1 MHSKL
6 LSLALVTVI
15 PLGTSALPAYSDAI
29 DEANR
34 FTVKISSA
42 VEYPFGEEIKGTTRG
57 AGFLIDKERG
67 WVLTN
72 AHVARRAPAKIRVSF
87 KGQSS
92 FTAERLFID
101 THLDLSVLKIDPA
114 KIPGNAI
121 EAKLDCGAEPHAGR
135 QVFAFGHPWSLDYTA
150 TRGIISGTKSLEG
163 VEALQTDA
171 ALNPGNSGGPL
182 IDEQSGIV
190 VGINAAVLD
199 KSKTEG
205 MNFAVPAN
213 LACTIINLL
222 RDGRNPAPPVLPV
235 SFAET
240 LVDRELVVAEVRDK
254 WADSLRIGDRVLA
267 VDGDTS
273 ARYTSRVLDKARQ
286 HSQLKF
292 LIRRGDKQLTLEVDV
307 PTQLKELSLRGIF
320 VSGLLIAPPPYGD
333 QETLTI
339 QFIERASLGEE
350 SSFRFDDVVHSIDGR
365 RIKTYGDIL
374 SAIKGKEGVECE
386 FIVKREM
393 PRQRNNFSFVSRKL
407 EIDKPI
413 EVNEYGLLIS
423 IEN

>member
-15 PLGTSALPAYSDAI
+15 LVGTSALPAYSDAI

-114 KIPGNAI
+114 KIPQNAI

-163 VEALQTDA
+163 IEALQTDA

-222 RDGRNPAPPVLPV
+222 RDGRDPAPPDLPV
-235 SFAET
+235 NFAET
-240 LVDRELVVAEVRDK
+240 LVDRELVVAEVK
-254 WADSLRIGDRVLA
+254 NPWADALRIGDRVLA
-267 VDGDTS
+267 VNGDGT

-286 HSQLKF
+286 NTRLTFS
-292 LIRRGDKQLTLEVDV
+292 IRRGDKQLNVDVDV
-307 PTQLKELSLRGIF
+307 PTQRKTLTQRGIF
-320 VSGLLIAPPPYGD
+320 VSGLLIAIPPFGD
-333 QETLTI
+333 EKSLTV

-350 SSFRFDDVVHSIDGR
+350 SSFRYNDVVHSIDGR
-365 RIKTYGDIL
+365 RIDTYEEALSIL
-374 SAIKGKEGVECE
+374 RAREGAECE
-386 FIVKREM
+386 FIVRREV
-393 PRQRNNFSFVSRKL
+393 PRQRDNYVFLSRRL
-407 EIDKPI
+407 EVDRAV
-413 EVNEYGLLIS
+413 EVRDNARVR
-423 IEN
+423 

>member
-1 MHSKL
+1 MHSKS

-15 PLGTSALPAYSDAI
+15 LLGTSALPAYSDAI

-114 KIPGNAI
+114 KIPRNAI

-163 VEALQTDA
+163 IEALQTDA

-222 RDGRNPAPPVLPV
+222 KDGRDPAPPDLPV
-235 SFAET
+235 NFAES
-240 LVDRELVVAEVRDK
+240 LVDRELVVAEVK
-254 WADSLRIGDRVLA
+254 NPWADALRIGDRVLA
-267 VDGDTS
+267 VNGDGT

-286 HSQLKF
+286 NTRLTFS
-292 LIRRGDKQLTLEVDV
+292 IRRGDKQLNVDVDV
-307 PTQLKELSLRGIF
+307 PTQRKTLTQRGIF
-320 VSGLLIAPPPYGD
+320 VSGLLIAIPPFGD
-333 QETLTI
+333 EKSLTV

-350 SSFRFDDVVHSIDGR
+350 SSFRYNDVVHSIDGR
-365 RIKTYGDIL
+365 RIDTYEEALSIL
-374 SAIKGKEGVECE
+374 KAREGAECE
-386 FIVKREM
+386 FIVKREV
-393 PRQRNNFSFVSRKL
+393 PRQRDNYVFLSRRL
-407 EIDKPI
+407 EVDRAV
-413 EVNEYGLLIS
+413 EVRDNARVR
-423 IEN
+423 